1 MTDLIEMAHG
11 AGGRTTAGLI
21 ETIFR
26 PAFSN
31 QWLDK
36 GEDHAQ
42 LCPPNQRLAMT
53 TDTYVI
59 SPLFF
64 PGGDIGSLAVH
75 GTIND
80 LATAGA
86 RPLYLSVG
94 FIIEEGFALAE
105 LSRIVDAM
113 ASAARSADV
122 AIVTGDTKVV
132 ERGKGDGV
140 FINTTGIGWVPE
152 TVRLSCD
159 QVRPGDVIV
168 LSGTIGDHGIAILSK
183 RAGLSFETE
192 IRSDSAALHDL
203 VDCMITA
210 APGLRA
216 LRDPT
221 RGGLAAV
228 LNEIAQ
234 TAGVGM
240 RIRETDL
247 PVRPAVSGACELL
260 GLDPIH
266 VANEGKMVAFCDPEN
281 VGALLSTMRAHPLG
295 RDAVAIGEVMYDPN
309 NFVELE
315 TRLGGRR
322 MVDWI
327 AGEQL
332 PRIC

>member
-11 AGGRTTAGLI
+11 AGGRTMAGLI
-21 ETIFR
+21 ETVFR
-26 PAFSN
+26 PAFDN
-31 QWLDK
+31 RWIDAA
-36 GEDHAQ
+36 EDHAAFQ
-42 LCPPNQRLAMT
+42 VPNGRLAFT
-53 TDTYVI
+53 TDTYVV

-86 RPLYLSVG
+86 RPLYLSAG
-94 FIIEEGFALAE
+94 FVLEEGFPIEDLE
-105 LSRIVDAM
+105 RIVHSM
-113 ASAARSADV
+113 ASAAKQAGV

-132 ERGKGDGV
+132 ERGKGDGL
-140 FINTTGIGWVPE
+140 FINTTGLGLVPDGIA
-152 TVRLSCD
+152 LSVAK
-159 QVRPGDVIV
+159 VRPGDVVV
-168 LSGTIGDHGIAILSK
+168 LSGPLGDHGVAILSK
-183 RAGLSFETE
+183 RSGLSFETE
-192 IRSDSAALHDL
+192 IQSDSAALHDL
-203 VDCMITA
+203 VGRMIDA

-240 RIRETDL
+240 RIREADI
-247 PVRPAVSGACELL
+247 PVSDAVKGACELL
-260 GLDPIH
+260 GLDPLN
-266 VANEGKMVAFCDPEN
+266 VANEGKMVAFCDPADAEP
-281 VGALLSTMRAHPLG
+281 LLAAMRADPLG
-295 RDAVAIGEVMYDPN
+295 REAEAIGVVTDDADH
-309 NFVELE
+309 FVELE
-315 TRLGGRR
+315 TGFGGRR
-322 MVDWI
+322 VVDWL